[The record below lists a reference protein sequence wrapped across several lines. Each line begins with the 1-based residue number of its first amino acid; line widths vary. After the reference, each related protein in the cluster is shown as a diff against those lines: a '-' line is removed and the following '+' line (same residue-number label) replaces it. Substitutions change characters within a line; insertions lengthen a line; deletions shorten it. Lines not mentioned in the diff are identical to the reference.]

1 MSARRASVC
10 ARSRLSAQALALP
23 AFLAVFLAV
32 FLAGCASEFSKAAE
46 PVSAK
51 LASLGKK
58 PAEGRMAVAIYE
70 VTSAVPELQ
79 PRGATEMFKTALV
92 KSGQFRVVERAK
104 LNRAVTLEKQMNAV
118 GQTTGSVAQ
127 AQLRG
132 AEYLFQVEITEINAG
147 AATRS
152 TGFNI
157 GGLQLGS
164 ASNRDQIG
172 LDVSVINA
180 ANGDVLDAVNVR
192 KDIGSGA
199 TSVSGVGALANT
211 VLAQKGKAPSPYT
224 PEINHQS
231 TRKGSLDAALRE
243 ALEEAVHVLASRFG
257 G

>member
-1 MSARRASVC
+1 MSASKADARAFIPL
-10 ARSRLSAQALALP
+10 AALLVLAPFALI
-23 AFLAVFLAV
+23 
-32 FLAGCASEFSKAAE
+32 GCAGDFSRAAE

-58 PAEGRMAVAIYE
+58 SAEGRVAVAIYE
-70 VTSAVPELQ
+70 VSSAVPELQ

-104 LNRAVTLEKQMNAV
+104 LNRAVTVEKQMNAA
-118 GQTTGSVAQ
+118 GQTSGSVAQ

-157 GGLQLGS
+157 GGLQIGS
-164 ASNRDQIG
+164 AGNRDQIG
-172 LDVSVINA
+172 LDVSIISA
-180 ANGDVLDAVNVR
+180 ANGDVIDAVNVR
-192 KDIGSGA
+192 KDIGGGA
-199 TSVSGVGALANT
+199 TSVTGIGALAST
-211 VLAQKGKAPSPYT
+211 VLAQKGKVASPYT

-243 ALEEAVHVLASRFG
+243 ALEEAVHLLAGRFG
-257 G
+257 S

>member
-1 MSARRASVC
+1 MSAPKTESRAFIPL
-10 ARSRLSAQALALP
+10 AALLVIAPFALI
-23 AFLAVFLAV
+23 
-32 FLAGCASEFSKAAE
+32 GCAGDFSRAAE
-46 PVSAK
+46 PMSAK

-58 PAEGRMAVAIYE
+58 SAEGRVAVAIYE

-104 LNRAVTLEKQMNAV
+104 LNRAITLEKQMNAA
-118 GQTTGSVAQ
+118 GQTSGNVSQ
-127 AQLRG
+127 SQLRG
-132 AEYLFQVEITEINAG
+132 ADYLFQVEITEINAG

-157 GGLQLGS
+157 GGLQIGS
-164 ASNRDQIG
+164 AGNHDQVG
-172 LDVSVINA
+172 LDVSIIDA

-211 VLAQKGKAPSPYT
+211 VLAQKGKVASPYT

-231 TRKGSLDAALRE
+231 TRKGSLDTALRE
-243 ALEEAVHVLASRFG
+243 AMEEAVHILARRFG
-257 G
+257 S